1 MPAPKPF
8 TVVLILAV
16 FACVALYVLGVGLG
30 ATDNSRAGQSPMSKE
45 ERQRL
50 RDRFIK
56 PRPVKEEELTADCPL
71 GQGVLIVDAGKTC
84 EVTIAKAGALGRTVE
99 VAPAGP
105 GAGGFSFR
113 FVPEE
118 ERALPVSEDLLREP
132 RELDVTRKGAWLFI
146 TCRNAISGGGQP
158 GRCRVRLR

>member
-30 ATDNSRAGQSPMSKE
+30 ATDTSRAGRVTMSKE

-50 RDRFIK
+50 RERFIR
-56 PRPVKEEELTADCPL
+56 PRPVKAEELTADCPL
-71 GQGVLIVDAGKTC
+71 SGGVLTVQAGRTC
-84 EVTIAKAGALGRTVE
+84 RVTIEETRARGRTLE

-105 GAGGFSFR
+105 GSGGVSFE
-113 FVPEE
+113 FTPKGQP
-118 ERALPVSEDLLREP
+118 ALPVSEDLLREP
-132 RELDVTRKGAWLFI
+132 RKLDVMKEGAELAV
-146 TCRNAISGGGQP
+146 TCRSAISGGGQP
-158 GRCRVRLR
+158 GRCQVRLR